1 MPRLYPLPLQGLGTE
16 DVEALPSYLVRLA
29 AAHGVSVHQLFAHLA
44 PDASEDRVNAHR
56 TLQATSLAALV
67 RANATTDLLAQTLA
81 NIGVEKIN
89 ALRSATFLPLREV
102 LNRSM
107 RGFSKE
113 LRWCPACL
121 QEQMRSDTPVYFK
134 LAWLLQDV
142 KACRHHRMRLREVC
156 RRCRKSLDGKSRW
169 ASLAKCC
176 HCEAALFQMRR
187 TDRIVLDPQ
196 ATAPDLILL
205 IADMAA
211 APSSVFPPH
220 GVSSYLRKLLDLAV
234 NTRHEIDLF
243 RSLPY
248 EECLRYASDNE
259 PITLGTARRLAYYLE
274 VPIFNLLLGGEGAN
288 RSFGFAFKR
297 PLPVWLARPHRSR
310 SPHRDRLQSQLSEWL
325 EKPPLPLARIAKRMG
340 ISTGALRYQCPDQV
354 AMIASRWK
362 QKAKEDRESKMKAA
376 KLTIWTEIAHW
387 DCRHKTPMSRKAL
400 MRVVREKSSLPKH
413 ILRRAIVE
421 LYPSES
427 SEIQA
432 TS

>member
-1 MPRLYPLPLQGLGTE
+1 MDGPEHAAPVSTPTTGPRNGGCRGP
-16 DVEALPSYLVRLA
+16 ALLVRLA

-44 PDASEDRVNAHR
+44 PDASEERVNAHR
-56 TLQATSLAALV
+56 TLQATGLAAFV
-67 RANATTDLLAQTLA
+67 RANATTDLLVQTLA
-81 NIGVEKIN
+81 NIGVEKLD

-113 LRWCPACL
+113 FRWCPACL
-121 QEQMRSDTPVYFK
+121 QEQMRSDTPSYFK

-156 RRCRKSLDGKSRW
+156 RRCRKPLDGKSRW
-169 ASLAKCC
+169 ASLANCC
-176 HCEAALFQMRR
+176 SCKAPLFQMRR

-310 SPHRDRLQSQLSEWL
+310 SPHQHRLQSQLSEWL
-325 EKPPLPLARIAKRMG
+325 EKPPLPLARIARLMG
-340 ISTGALRYQCPDQV
+340 VSTGSLRYQCPDQV
-354 AMIASRWK
+354 AIISSRWK
-362 QKAKEDRESKMKAA
+362 KKVRDARDLKIKNA
-376 KLTIWTEIAHW
+376 KLLVWTEIAHW
-387 DCRHKTPMSRKAL
+387 DFRQKAPMSRKAL
-400 MRVVREKSSLPKH
+400 MRIVRNNSDLPKH
-413 ILRRAIVE
+413 LLRKAISE
-421 LYPSES
+421 LYPS
-427 SEIQA
+427 
-432 TS
+432 